1 MRPRGVAGDVVG
13 GDHLDVGAAPT
24 PAEPVKVAPDTTKP
38 LMPTRTITCASSGH
52 SYCRNAVFFSHFRE
66 TSTEMPRTTA
76 GFDVPPERAT
86 FPLTPPGHVLI
97 EYDAGATSSA

>member
-1 MRPRGVAGDVVG
+1 
-13 GDHLDVGAAPT
+13 
-24 PAEPVKVAPDTTKP
+24 
-38 LMPTRTITCASSGH
+38 
-52 SYCRNAVFFSHFRE
+52 VFFSHFRE